1 MRPSRPQLGAWR
13 APTERRHAKQNHP

>member
-13 APTERRHAKQNHP
+13 APKERRHAKQNHP